1 MYEFKKIKKITIFES
16 GIIRP
21 YNQIEQGQRNKKS
34 LIRIYQNRLR
44 THDEE
49 NKVKR
54 DENT

>member
-1 MYEFKKIKKITIFES
+1 MYEFKKIKKITIFEF